1 MSYELDRSAGAG
13 LGMLAALVVAL
24 AAVPMRSFTAN
35 TSVAMAMVLPV
46 VLGAVIGGRTGGL
59 ATAVVAVLSFDFF
72 HTRPYNSL
80 TISSADDVETMAVL
94 ALVAVVVGSVAGA
107 AHRQHVRADEGRDV
121 LRRVHE
127 VAEMAALGRPAGD
140 VLERTRT
147 DLVEL
152 LGLRSCTFEA
162 GERTSALP
170 VIARSGQL
178 EGAGLR
184 HRFGAG
190 GLVLPAG
197 GVELA
202 VLGGGWSWGRF
213 VLVGDDGAAGVSV
226 DARRAAVA
234 LADQVG
240 AALAAFAPPPV
251 RRSA

>member
-80 TISSADDVETMAVL
+80 TIASTADVETMAVL
-94 ALVAVVVGSVAGA
+94 AVVAIVVGSVAGA

-127 VAEMAALGRPAGD
+127 LAEMAALGRPVGD
-140 VLERTRT
+140 VLERASTELV
-147 DLVEL
+147 DLL
-152 LGLRSCTFEA
+152 TLRSCTFEA
-162 GERTSALP
+162 GERTSSLP

-178 EGAGLR
+178 EGAGRR
-184 HRFGAG
+184 HRFGES

-213 VLVGDDGAAGVSV
+213 VLVGEGTQGVTV

-240 AALAAFAPPPV
+240 AALAAVAPPPV